1 MQVSLEPLALV
12 RERTLGKEGVTIRT
26 IKRL

>member
-1 MQVSLEPLALV
+1 VLATLLVLV
-12 RERTLGKEGVTIRT
+12 RERTLAKEGVPIRT